1 MSALPRRFTHTWRQH
16 SVARC
21 CVHAPSPLEFH
32 TNACSRPKA
41 HPRGAALAPHENSPV
56 PLSARQRGSG
66 GPSAAAKRCHTT
78 RCPSLDFSKSL
89 TSHDGSK
96 SIKWQQ
102 QHHEL
107 SSTSP
112 STTWRRKAK
121 TEPARLRSLARCA
134 RLCSD
139 FSPASSALTGSRAI
153 LIRPDPT
160 LIPATPMRVSSS
172 ASSGI
177 DVCTA
182 R

>member
-21 CVHAPSPLEFH
+21 CVRRAPLNFTQMPAAVQRPTHAGLRWPPTKIAQCL
-32 TNACSRPKA
+32 SRP
-41 HPRGAALAPHENSPV
+41 G
-56 PLSARQRGSG
+56 RGSG
-66 GPSAAAKRCHTT
+66 GPTAAAKRCHTT
-78 RCPSLDFSKSL
+78 RCQSLVFNKSL
-89 TSHDGSK
+89 TGHDGSK
-96 SIKWQQ
+96 SIYWQQ